1 MKVMSTTT
9 SPLTLLHKE
18 TTMQY
23 KLINHNQ
30 LAPIQEVQV
39 AIDAYLTVSPDHRV
53 VLDRH
58 CYVQLL
64 DYDNVVVD
72 VISLTDFLSTYTDYD
87 DRTVEHLCCK
97 QGNLNT
103 RKTVFLQPAV
113 KLLPHIRKLVMRAC
127 SNQFGIVLEATTD
140 ISSNITV
147 TSLSGTYLVRLN
159 TIIGDSTDD
168 HEVISTLINE
178 HRLYVESQFSD
189 YMMLLPEIVDAI
201 DIGLCKE
208 KIKGFARFRY
218 VGNCNIEVITL
229 MNRTII
235 KLGKFTR
242 MFSTLS
248 DYAIRELV
256 ESQKALDSDISR
268 YTIKYVNKADEYVA
282 AYRIPLHCRGNENPS
297 CMTGSTSVR
306 VYAHDVN
313 LKLFLVYLENKL
325 VARTL
330 VRTDINAFV
339 KIYLDESSI
348 CQSQVHR
355 LLQLEGITTS
365 YSLTGITLTKE
376 LNFEGNIVCPFID
389 GSTARITDCGTH
401 LLIDINGASHYVG
414 NSTSGVANPHN
425 I

>member
-1 MKVMSTTT
+1 MSTVT
-9 SPLTLLHKE
+9 SLLTLLHKE

-23 KLINHNQ
+23 KLIIHNQ
-30 LAPIQEVQV
+30 LAPISEVQV
-39 AIDAYLTVSPDHRV
+39 AIDAYLTVSPNHRV

-64 DYDNVVVD
+64 NYDNVVVE
-72 VISLTDFLSTYTDYD
+72 VITLTELLSVYTDYD
-87 DRTVEHLCCK
+87 DRTVELLCSK

-103 RKTVFLQPAV
+103 HKTVFLQPTV
-113 KLLPHIRKLVMRAC
+113 KLLPHISKLVMQAC
-127 SNQFGIVLEATTD
+127 TKQFGLVLEATTD
-140 ISSNITV
+140 ISSNMTV
-147 TSLSGTYLVRLN
+147 TTESGTYLVRLN

-178 HRLYVESQFSD
+178 HRMYVESQFND
-189 YMMLLPEIVDAI
+189 FMMLLPEIVDAI
-201 DIGLCKE
+201 DIALCKE
-208 KIKGFARFRY
+208 KIKGFSRFRY

-229 MNRTII
+229 MGRTIT

-242 MFSTLS
+242 TFSTLS
-248 DYAIRELV
+248 DYDIRELV
-256 ESQKALDSDISR
+256 ESQKALDSNVSR
-268 YTIKYVNKADEYVA
+268 YTIKYINTAEEYVA
-282 AYRIPLHCRGNENPS
+282 AYRIPLHCRGNENVS
-297 CMTGSTSVR
+297 CMTNSTSVR
-306 VYAHDVN
+306 VYAHDTN
-313 LKLFLVYLENKL
+313 LKLFLVYLEDKL

-348 CQSQVHR
+348 CQSQVNR
-355 LLQLEGITTS
+355 LLQLEGFTTS

>member
-1 MKVMSTTT
+1 MNTVIFQ
-9 SPLTLLHKE
+9 LTLLHKE

-23 KLINHNQ
+23 KLIIHNQ
-30 LAPIQEVQV
+30 LAPINEVQE
-39 AIDAYLTVSPDHRV
+39 AINAYLTVSPHHRV

-58 CYVQLL
+58 CYVHLL
-64 DYDNVVVD
+64 DYDNVVVE
-72 VISLTDFLSTYTDYD
+72 VISLTELLSVFTDYD
-87 DRTVEHLCCK
+87 DRTVEHICCK
-97 QGNLNT
+97 QGNLNSC
-103 RKTVFLQPAV
+103 KTVFLQPAV
-113 KLLPHIRKLVMRAC
+113 KLLPHISKLVMRAC
-127 SNQFGIVLEATTD
+127 TAQFGLVLEATTD

-147 TSLSGTYLVRLN
+147 TTESGTYLVRLN
-159 TIIGDSTDD
+159 TIIGDSTDN

-178 HRLYVESQFSD
+178 HRMYVESQFND

-201 DIGLCKE
+201 DIALCKE

-218 VGNCNIEVITL
+218 VGNCNIEVVTL

-242 MFSTLS
+242 MFTTLS
-248 DYAIRELV
+248 DYDIRELV
-256 ESQKALDSDISR
+256 ENQKALDSNVSR
-268 YTIKYVNKADEYVA
+268 YTVKYVNTADEYVA
-282 AYRIPLHCRGNENPS
+282 AYRIPLHCKGNENPS
-297 CMTGSTSVR
+297 CMTNSTSVR
-306 VYAHDVN
+306 VYAHDTN
-313 LKLFLVYLENKL
+313 LRLFLVYLGDKL

-348 CQSQVHR
+348 CQSQVNR
-355 LLQLEGITTS
+355 LLQLEGFTTS

-401 LLIDINGASHYVG
+401 LLIDVNGASHYVG